1 MIRKVIG
8 IYFSPIGGTAK
19 MTRVLTEELAGI
31 LDECSPVNVSHECH
45 DLLDMRENGILL
57 NEETVAVIGMP
68 VYVGKV
74 PLPAVKMLKKVHPAG
89 AITVAAVSYGAR
101 TYGNALYELQHYAEN
116 QGFKVVGAGAFSVKY
131 RKHKGFTAE
140 SEVDEAAIG
149 VFGAAAAGKIKRLS
163 GSDIEGLKIKPAP
176 LEVDGKLPFHGIS
189 RISPKAAAIAQ
200 GLLERLSI
208 RHRES
213 DWYL

>member
-74 PLPAVKMLKKVHPAG
+74 PLPAEK
-89 AITVAAVSYGAR
+89 
-101 TYGNALYELQHYAEN
+101 
-116 QGFKVVGAGAFSVKY
+116 
-131 RKHKGFTAE
+131 E
-140 SEVDEAAIG
+140 S
-149 VFGAAAAGKIKRLS
+149 FPKI
-163 GSDIEGLKIKPAP
+163 A
-176 LEVDGKLPFHGIS
+176 
-189 RISPKAAAIAQ
+189 
-200 GLLERLSI
+200 
-208 RHRES
+208 
-213 DWYL
+213 